1 MNGFCEFFL
10 KSKSTLDASLRRNE
24 PSKIFVT
31 FCRVSKNL
39 QIKLCHLLTYMDV
52 WQLIR
57 IRIKGLIC
65 EKMVKMSKI
74 VNFFH
79 FASGVYEKS
88 RTSRCAREL

>member
-1 MNGFCEFFL
+1 MNGFREFFL
-10 KSKSTLDASLRRNE
+10 KSKSTLDASLRQVLL
-24 PSKIFVT
+24 KLD
-31 FCRVSKNL
+31 FCLVSKNL

-65 EKMVKMSKI
+65 EKVVKMSKI